1 MDNLIVQRVRTS
13 MLLPAFV
20 QPRILIF
27 KDKNSAMMSNS
38 VHNCDS
44 SEALSAAQG
53 TSILTSSLGRSN
65 DQAII
70 DGLRTEIAVLRE
82 QHKLAME
89 EKHTKFIRAQ
99 DDMIA
104 KSKLFN
110 PTTSFHLCVK
120 TRSLYDPNL

>member
-1 MDNLIVQRVRTS
+1 MS
-13 MLLPAFV
+13 MRLPAFV

-27 KDKNSAMMSNS
+27 KDKKSAMMSNP
-38 VHNCDS
+38 VHDYDTSEPS
-44 SEALSAAQG
+44 SAVQG

-70 DGLRTEIAVLRE
+70 DGLRTEIAVLKE

-89 EKHTKFIRAQ
+89 VKHTKFIRAQ

-104 KSKLFN
+104 KSKLFK

-120 TRSLYDPNL
+120 TCSLYDPNL